1 MGLFRIAQEALNNVL
16 KHTKATL
23 ITITLADDLQHV
35 YLSLA
40 DNGYGLEATAVD
52 SAHPQ
57 GWGVLTMGE
66 RAVAMGGRFWLESQ
80 PGEGVVVWVEV
91 AR

>member
-1 MGLFRIAQEALNNVL
+1 L
-16 KHTKATL
+16 T
-23 ITITLADDLQHV
+23 ADFQHV
-35 YLSLA
+35 HLSIA
-40 DNGYGLEATAVD
+40 DNGVGLDLAAVD

-66 RAVAMGGRFWLESQ
+66 RATAIGGRFWLESE
-80 PGEGVVVWVEV
+80 PDEGVVVWVEV